1 MNYVEKLLSF
11 HMDDANELV
20 KNYAVIRRDNV
31 SHPRVLCGNVFKHD
45 AVEALNLAR
54 HRIWVLN

>member
-20 KNYAVIRRDNV
+20 KNYVIIRRDNV
-31 SHPRVLCGNVFKHD
+31 SHPHILCRNVFKHY
-45 AVEALNLAR
+45 AVEALNLGK
-54 HRIWVLN
+54 HRISILN

>member
-1 MNYVEKLLSF
+1 
-11 HMDDANELV
+11 MDDANELV

-31 SHPRVLCGNVFKHD
+31 SHPHVLCGNVFKHD